1 MAPPKMVHLKA
12 GETLKFASQT
22 TSFQDMR
29 EGKARLVKVSTPAK
43 AKASPN
49 EGKVAFTLEFLG
61 SVCIL
66 T

>member
-12 GETLKFASQT
+12 GETLKFASQS

-43 AKASPN
+43 AKASSN
-49 EGKVAFTLEFLG
+49 GGTQSHSLLDF
-61 SVCIL
+61 
-66 T
+66 